1 MHKMKK
7 SSFLRIGLTLISFFL
22 FSQSLS
28 QTLTQTEKTPLP
40 KKTNIW
46 KNIETSID
54 SLFNIYLSKEEPIQ
68 GAVISIVSSD
78 SILVSKGYGL
88 ADITT
93 NTAFDPMR
101 TNVMVASVSKLITA
115 TAIFQLIEKGDIQLD
130 QPVAELIGDLEIDNP
145 FNQPVLIKHIL
156 THTAGFDDAT
166 IGSESK
172 NLDQLKPLKEHLAKR
187 LPPIVWEPGKYYNYS
202 NHGMVLLAHIV
213 EVVSGMPF
221 DAYINKNLYIPLG
234 MNNSG
239 FSYSDTSIK
248 NMMTRYKW
256 KEDEDDVLYLD
267 DSYGIKY
274 THQIGAG
281 GFQTTANNMNHF
293 MQMYLN
299 KGLFNNTRI
308 LNPETIQNA
317 LNPHFY
323 YHPMMDRKQGLTWR
337 VRNSKGVTYN
347 YHSGEDTGIESI
359 VVLFPDSD
367 IAYFFASNNNESNE
381 LKFKIRD
388 LLIDR
393 IKKEETKKSS
403 KEFISNTNL
412 EDVTGTYQYM
422 NDGQSSVERL
432 FSYLFGDVY
441 QVTVDNN
448 TLSINGEKY
457 DEIDSLLFQR
467 KKSGGL
473 LVNFIVDE
481 YGSHYTTGYST
492 YRRLASYEKPSL
504 HIKLLIASF
513 ILFIVSSIL
522 WSIKYIKS
530 KKINKA
536 RLYIG
541 LSTLSLILFF
551 VLLATVTRGGTAKY
565 GVPTIFYFCFTLP
578 LIAILFSIIG
588 LLKAPK
594 IFLDTSISLFSK
606 LHVGL
611 VFIFLFISLLIYNY
625 YNIIGYN
632 F

>member
-1 MHKMKK
+1 MKK
-7 SSFLRIGLTLISFFL
+7 SSFLRIGLTLISLSL

-28 QTLTQTEKTPLP
+28 QTLTQTEKKSLP
-40 KKTNIW
+40 RRANIW
-46 KNIETSID
+46 GNIDTSID
-54 SLFNIYLSKEEPIQ
+54 SILGVYLNKEEPIQ

-78 SILVSKGYGL
+78 SILLSKGYGL
-88 ADITT
+88 ANIKT
-93 NTAFDPMR
+93 NTAFHPMQ
-101 TNVMVASVSKLITA
+101 TNVMVASVSKLITT
-115 TAIFQLIEKGDIQLD
+115 TAIFQLIEKGQIQLD
-130 QPVAELIGDLEIDNP
+130 QPVTELIGDLEIDNS
-145 FNQPVLIKHIL
+145 FNQPVLIKHLL
-156 THTAGFDDAT
+156 THTAGFDDST

-172 NLDQLKPLKEHLAKR
+172 SLDQLIPLKEHLTKK

-202 NHGMVLLAHIV
+202 NLGIVLLAHIV
-213 EVVSGMPF
+213 ELVSGMPF
-221 DAYINKNLYIPLG
+221 DTYLNENLYTPLG

-239 FSYSDTSIK
+239 FSYSNASIK

-256 KEDEDDVLYLD
+256 KEDENDILYLD

-281 GFQTTANNMNHF
+281 GFQTTANDMNHF

-299 KGLFNNTRI
+299 KGLFNDTRI

-317 LNPHFY
+317 FSPHFY

-359 VVLFPDSD
+359 VVLFPGLD

-393 IKKEETKKSS
+393 IKKEEPKKIS
-403 KEFISNTNL
+403 KEFISTTQL
-412 EDVTGTYQYM
+412 ETLTGTYQYM

-441 QVTVDNN
+441 QVTVDNDI
-448 TLSINGEKY
+448 LSIQGKKY
-457 DEIDSLLFQR
+457 NEIDSLLFQR
-467 KKSGGL
+467 EKTGGL

-492 YRRLASYEKPSL
+492 YRKLAVYEKPSL
-504 HIKLLIASF
+504 HIKLLMTSF
-513 ILFIVSSIL
+513 IICIVSIIL
-522 WSIKYIKS
+522 WTITYF
-530 KKINKA
+530 KKRKIHKA
-536 RLYIG
+536 QLYIG
-541 LSTLSLILFF
+541 LSTCSLLLFF
-551 VLLATVTRGGTAKY
+551 ILLATITRGGTAKY
-565 GVPTIFYFCFTLP
+565 GVPTVFYFCFTFP
-578 LIAILFSIIG
+578 LIGVLFSI
-588 LLKAPK
+588 LSVLKTPK
-594 IFLDTSISLFSK
+594 LFSDKSISLFSK
-606 LHVGL
+606 LHFGL
-611 VFIFLFISLLIYNY
+611 VLISLFTCLLIYNY
-625 YNIIGYN
+625 YNVIGYN